1 MKIIFTQDYAHMSQM
16 AAKYIAGLITLHPN
30 SVLGLATGST
40 PVGTYQELIRQHREE
55 GLSFAQATSFNLDEY
70 VGLGEDHPQ
79 SYKSFMNQNLFDYV
93 DMRKHAI
100 HVPNGLADDLEAE
113 CQRYETAIA
122 EAGSI
127 DLQILGIGR
136 NGHIGFNEPDFK
148 FASETHVVKLEEQ
161 TRQDNS
167 RFFGSLDAVPTQA
180 ISVGMKTILQA
191 RRIVVMASGIEKAEA
206 VKAMVSGEIQPN
218 LPASILQLHADV
230 TLIVDEAA
238 GRLIDKRG
246 SKHV

>member
-1 MKIIFTQDYAHMSQM
+1 MKVIFTKDYAHMSRM

-30 SVLGLATGST
+30 SILGLATGTT
-40 PVGTYQELIRQHREE
+40 PIGTYQELIRQHKEE
-55 GLSFAQATSFNLDEY
+55 GLSFANATSFNLDEY
-70 VGLGEDHPQ
+70 VGLGEAHPQ
-79 SYKSFMNQNLFDYV
+79 SYKRFMSQNLFDHV
-93 DMRKHAI
+93 DMRQDSI
-100 HVPNGLADDLEAE
+100 HVPNGLAENLEAE
-113 CQRYETAIA
+113 CKRYDSAIA
-122 EAGSI
+122 EAGGI

-136 NGHIGFNEPDFK
+136 NGHIGFNEPDLK

-167 RFFGSLDAVPTQA
+167 RFFGSLEAVPTQA

-191 RRIVVMASGIEKAEA
+191 RRIVVMASGKEKAEA
-206 VKAMVSGEIQPN
+206 VQAMVSGEIQPS

-238 GRLIDKRG
+238 GSLIDKRG
-246 SKHV
+246 SKYV

>member
-1 MKIIFTQDYAHMSQM
+1 MKIIFTKDYAHMSRM
-16 AAKYIAGLITLHPN
+16 AAKYIAGLITLHPD

-40 PVGTYQELIRQHREE
+40 PIGTYQELIRQHKEE
-55 GLSFAQATSFNLDEY
+55 GLSFAKATSFNLDEY

-79 SYKSFMNQNLFDYV
+79 SYKSFMNQQLFGQV
-93 DMRKHAI
+93 DMRREAI
-100 HVPNGLADDLEAE
+100 HVPNGLADNLQLE
-113 CQRYETAIA
+113 CQRYDEAIA

-148 FASETHVVKLEEQ
+148 FESATHVVNLEEQ

-167 RFFGSLDAVPTQA
+167 RFFGSLEAVPTQA

-191 RRIVVMASGIEKAEA
+191 RRIVVMASGAEKAEA
-206 VKAMVSGEIQPN
+206 VQAMVSGAIQPN
-218 LPASILQLHADV
+218 LPASILQLHGDV

-238 GRLIDKRG
+238 GRLIDERG
-246 SKHV
+246 MKHV